1 METIRKFDVN
11 KCYKYTKYNP
21 KSESI
26 IESTQY
32 YVAIADN
39 IVRPIVTDDKTFNF
53 EIKQELM
60 NYFVEVSKEE
70 AFAIKDMNSLN
81 DNEVKEVARM
91 QQMIDSYEGF
101 ICALH
106 MMMLSEKE
114 INYPQFTDTNFD
126 KEMNKIWRW
135 VKEHKGN
142 K

>member
-60 NYFVEVSKEE
+60 NDFVEVSKEE

-81 DNEVKEVARM
+81 DNEVREVARM
-91 QQMIDSYEGF
+91 QQLIDSYKAF
-101 ICALH
+101 ILAASFLVGG
-106 MMMLSEKE
+106 K
-114 INYPQFTDTNFD
+114 QQ
-126 KEMNKIWRW
+126 R
-135 VKEHKGN
+135 
-142 K
+142 